1 MTAADT
7 LPHSASAQML
17 PAQLDSLRAYV
28 ASRPPVGAPRDGA
41 RADAG
46 TTVVVVGSGK
56 GGAGTSVVA
65 ALLALSVAAMGRRVL
80 LADLD
85 EHVGPQRWLLGAT
98 PAHGLGALRRGVA
111 PEALLVP
118 VSATLSLL
126 PGGPADGAD
135 AADAPLAPAE
145 RRALLRRAASAFA
158 AHELVVVDAGSRLD
172 TVRAGLETAQA
183 AAQGADGNLAVR
195 LLVVTGSDPIALAAS
210 YALVKSVAASAVAT
224 DAPDLPSL
232 PVDVLA
238 SRLDD
243 DDARHAF
250 EHLDAA
256 ARQFLQQPLRFA
268 GSVPDDAS
276 LAVALRAGMPLQ
288 DAAAGSPAA
297 IAMQSIATRLA
308 LPSPA
313 SAARGGRPAS
323 MPRAAVPG
331 LAPGDRGLRAAASLA
346 YSGSPQGSAR

>member
-1 MTAADT
+1 
-7 LPHSASAQML
+7 ML
-17 PAQLDSLRAYV
+17 PAQLDTLRAYV
-28 ASRPPVGAPRDGA
+28 ASRQPVGAPRDGV
-41 RADAG
+41 RADVA

-56 GGAGTSVVA
+56 GGTGTSVVA
-65 ALLALSVAAMGRRVL
+65 AMLALSAAAMGRRVL

-85 EHVGPQRWLLGAT
+85 EHVGPQRFLLGVA

-126 PGGPADGAD
+126 PGGPADAHD
-135 AADAPLAPAE
+135 AQDTPLAPAE
-145 RRALLRRAASAFA
+145 RRALLRRAASCFA
-158 AHELVVVDAGSRLD
+158 QHELVVVDAGSRLD
-172 TVRAGLETAQA
+172 GVRAGLETAQA
-183 AAQGADGNLAVR
+183 AAQAADGNLAVR

-210 YALVKSVAASAVAT
+210 YALVKSVASGVAGDAS
-224 DAPDLPSL
+224 DSPSL

-243 DDARHAF
+243 DEARHAF

-256 ARQFLQQPLRFA
+256 ARQFLQQPLRFV
-268 GSVPDDAS
+268 GCVPDDAS

-288 DAAAGSPAA
+288 DAATGSPAA
-297 IAMQSIATRLA
+297 VAMQSVATTLA
-308 LPSPA
+308 APSPA
-313 SAARGGRPAS
+313 TAARGARSATT
-323 MPRAAVPG
+323 PRTTVPG

-346 YSGSPQGSAR
+346 YSGSPQGTAR

>member
-1 MTAADT
+1 
-7 LPHSASAQML
+7 ML

-28 ASRPPVGAPRDGA
+28 ASHPAPRDGA
-41 RADAG
+41 RADAA

-145 RRALLRRAASAFA
+145 RRALLRRAASSFA

-183 AAQGADGNLAVR
+183 AAQAADGNLAVR

-210 YALVKSVAASAVAT
+210 YALVKSVAAA

-243 DDARHAF
+243 DDARRAF

-297 IAMQSIATRLA
+297 IAMQSVATRLA